1 MMFKNFSKFIFVS
14 LGIIFFLVGGVL
26 TSSSTVSAASAPAK
40 YAQGV
45 TNTSKPKAT
54 PTTTNTSATP
64 AANTTVDN
72 EPDNGDAGGFVKCG
86 NTAGNPCK
94 ISDLFRVFIIIINY
108 LIGMAGFVAV
118 IAIVYAGF
126 MMVYSQGQEQLK
138 VAKGRLSGAIIGLVL
153 VAGAFVL
160 INSLF
165 DGRLSIGVKNG
176 CSVLADPVNY
186 INDVPCK

>member
-1 MMFKNFSKFIFVS
+1 MLKNFSKLLLIT
-14 LGIIFFLVGGVL
+14 LGITSFLVGGILV
-26 TSSSTVSAASAPAK
+26 SSNASAAPTPTI
-40 YAQGV
+40 YAQGA
-45 TNTSKPKAT
+45 TNTAKPKAT
-54 PTTTNTSATP
+54 PATTNTP
-64 AANTTVDN
+64 AAPAASAASDT

-138 VAKGRLSGAIIGLVL
+138 VAKGRLSSAIIGLVL

-165 DGRLSIGVKNG
+165 DGKLSIGVKNG